1 MITVP
6 LTLSSA
12 YLDNYSAVINPAV
25 VNPYFASTY
34 YLNNDNSVYKTVV
47 HPSPIKTFV
56 SPLGTAVHNND
67 PIVFHHKYH
76 EHNKPNKTSS
86 ITISSPI
93 SPILSPHSSLYSV
106 SSVNHIDVNSD
117 PSLKKK
123 MSAYFFEKTM
133 NDWIY
138 SDFEEVMLIHKP

>member
-12 YLDNYSAVINPAV
+12 YLDNYSAVINPTV

-76 EHNKPNKTSS
+76 EHNKPNKNQ
-86 ITISSPI
+86 
-93 SPILSPHSSLYSV
+93 
-106 SSVNHIDVNSD
+106 VNQKSNIKQSQSTQNN
-117 PSLKKK
+117 
-123 MSAYFFEKTM
+123 T
-133 NDWIY
+133 
-138 SDFEEVMLIHKP
+138 